1 MSKVFHSR
9 LYPGYSGT
17 HRLPPAAAL
26 IHTVLPRQHPLSAMD
41 AYTPGIA
48 QHAAFRCGIAT
59 VLPNDARGWLLRQ
72 NRQAAGAV

>member
-26 IHTVLPRQHPLSAMD
+26 IRTVFPRQHPLSAMD

-48 QHAAFRCGIAT
+48 ERTAFR
-59 VLPNDARGWLLRQ
+59 PQRP
-72 NRQAAGAV
+72 